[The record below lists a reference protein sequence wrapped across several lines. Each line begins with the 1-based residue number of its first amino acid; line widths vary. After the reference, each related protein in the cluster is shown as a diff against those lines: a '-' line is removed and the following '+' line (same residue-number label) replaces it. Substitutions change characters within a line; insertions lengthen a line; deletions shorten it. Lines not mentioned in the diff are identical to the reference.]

1 MPQPGHPSSNASPP
15 YRRHRFW
22 LATALVLVV
31 ALGVAS
37 RAYPWLFSSAL
48 GSYPGDALWALMVFL
63 GIAFIKPVMPT
74 SRVACA
80 ALAFS
85 WLIEASQLYQA
96 SWIIALRATTPGH
109 LVLGTGFQWLDLV
122 AYCVGIGCGVLGD
135 WLCARAR

>member
-85 WLIEASQLYQA
+85 WLI
-96 SWIIALRATTPGH
+96 
-109 LVLGTGFQWLDLV
+109 
-122 AYCVGIGCGVLGD
+122 
-135 WLCARAR
+135 